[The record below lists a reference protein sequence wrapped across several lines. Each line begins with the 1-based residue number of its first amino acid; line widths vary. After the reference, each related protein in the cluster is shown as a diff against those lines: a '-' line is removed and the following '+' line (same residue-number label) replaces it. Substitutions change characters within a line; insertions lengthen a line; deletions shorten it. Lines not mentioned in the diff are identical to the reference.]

1 MIAQLRKTLIID
13 QIFKYNAHHS
23 IGTHNN
29 KDLMLEHLS
38 VFKDALIQ
46 EFYQLYDH
54 YYEDEIYGCA
64 LVFNEYLL
72 LDHLSIATKR
82 SLFAEHEDYAQ
93 FLSQDD
99 KWNVSKWRF
108 RSSRTHSRLHEFN
121 DLLSNYL
128 QQRHVFGTPLQQ
140 QNLDTLNNLDVLINT
155 FQQAKE
161 ALVDAYG
168 LDVDHI
174 LFFVSIP
181 TQPNIEIS
189 SAQFLNSSS
198 QLLQEFLQA
207 KQHQKVVQDPARL
220 KKLTQADKDML
231 VDIAQLAKIDPFDYL
246 QIANQAYILTL
257 DSTFA
262 DINPYIQKLVH
273 TIAAMEDATFAMTR
287 EEILERIDQFYSHV
301 VRQR

>member
-13 QIFKYNAHHS
+13 QIFKYNAHHYL
-23 IGTHNN
+23 GTHNN

-38 VFKDALIQ
+38 VFKDALIE

-72 LDHLSIATKR
+72 LDHLSISTNR
-82 SLFAEHEDYAQ
+82 SLFSDHEDYAQ

-121 DLLSNYL
+121 DLLRNYL
-128 QQRHVFGTPLQQ
+128 QQRHFFGTALQQ
-140 QNLDTLNNLDVLINT
+140 KKLETLNNFDLLLNAFKQSQENLI
-155 FQQAKE
+155 
-161 ALVDAYG
+161 DAYG

-174 LFFVSIP
+174 LFFISIP
-181 TQPNIEIS
+181 NQPNIEIS

-231 VDIAQLAKIDPFDYL
+231 VDIAQLVKIDPFDYML
-246 QIANQAYILTL
+246 VANQAYILTL

-287 EEILERIDQFYSHV
+287 EEILERVDQFYSHV
-301 VRQR
+301 IRQR